1 MTKKNSFSYISLT
14 ENICSEI
21 YFLFF
26 LESDPDENEVDPKH
40 YFKLYYCLVSV
51 VIFDM
56 FVKIIFVFK
65 LWSFDCIS
73 KNNAAYDLSELK

>member
-1 MTKKNSFSYISLT
+1 MTKKNSFELYIFDR
-14 ENICSEI
+14 IFFCEI
-21 YFLFF
+21 YFLIF
-26 LESDPDENEVDPKH
+26 LESDPDENEVEPKH

-65 LWSFDCIS
+65 LLSFDCIS